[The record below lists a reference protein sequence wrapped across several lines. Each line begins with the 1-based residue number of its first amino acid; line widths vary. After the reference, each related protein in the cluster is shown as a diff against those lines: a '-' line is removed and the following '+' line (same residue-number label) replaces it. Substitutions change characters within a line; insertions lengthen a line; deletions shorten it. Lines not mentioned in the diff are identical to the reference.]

1 MRRLITLP
9 LVLLMSSTLAQPT
22 TPIRLAATEW
32 PPYAGPGLPYQGA
45 SSHIANLA
53 AEKLGRNV
61 TIDYFPWKRAVALG
75 ENDPRYDGYFP
86 AYYTADRAKRCQFSR
101 PLGYSRVGFAY
112 LQSAT
117 PFNWEH
123 LSDLASTSIGVVRG
137 YANGEEFDQLRQQ
150 GRLKRV
156 EDADSDLINLRKLV
170 GGRIR
175 LAVIDANVLQHLQSQ
190 DPLLQSAAGNI
201 RFHPRLINRLSIHIC
216 FKPGSAHTRL
226 RNDFD
231 QALLEHV
238 LPADDERGQLPA
250 SDNRVL
256 HTRQ

>member
-1 MRRLITLP
+1 MRRLITPP
-9 LVLLMSSTLAQPT
+9 LLLLMSSALAQPT
-22 TPIRLAATEW
+22 IPIRLAATEW

-75 ENDPRYDGYFP
+75 EKDPRYDGYFP

-117 PFNWEH
+117 PFNWEQ

-150 GRLKRV
+150 GHLKQV

-175 LAVIDANVLQHLQSQ
+175 LAVIDANVLQHLQNQ

-201 RFHPRLINRLSIHIC
+201 RFHPKLINRLSIHIC
-216 FKPGSAHTRL
+216 FKPGPAHTQL
-226 RNDFD
+226 RNALD
-231 QALLEHV
+231 QALLDHT
-238 LPADDERGQLPA
+238 QA
-250 SDNRVL
+250 SDEERWQSSTADNSAI
-256 HTRQ
+256 HSRQ